1 MEIYVEVKDTEN
13 KDVKLEID
21 GKLHKLIY
29 DDSKPC
35 SECSLNDFCEDE
47 DWCVACNLRGQ
58 YFVELN
64 VEK

>member
-1 MEIYVEVKDTEN
+1 MARDI
-13 KDVKLEID
+13 KLEID